1 MQITRRLVGG
11 VIVLDLTGPLIVSA
25 TEEELAP
32 LRSAIQGLTAA
43 GHVEVALN
51 LAGITHLDAMGLGE
65 LVCAL
70 NIVRARDGR
79 LILLAPPPRVARL
92 LAITRLN
99 TVFEICG
106 SEDELM
112 HSFALFASLPSYS
125 ALASFRRTEPLLT
138 RQRHPVDDNCQRY
151 RVRA

>member
-1 MQITRRLVGG
+1 MEITRRLVGG
-11 VIVLDLTGPLIVSA
+11 VIVLDLTGSLIVSA

-32 LRSAIQGLTAA
+32 LRSAIKGLTAG

-51 LAGITHLDAMGLGE
+51 LAGITHLDARGLGE

-79 LILLAPPPRVARL
+79 LILLAPSPRVARL

-99 TVFEICG
+99 TVFECCRN
-106 SEDELM
+106 ENELM
-112 HSFALFASLPSYS
+112 HSSSSIAPLATLTFASLGRPTCFIKS
-125 ALASFRRTEPLLT
+125 AASTAPLT
-138 RQRHPVDDNCQRY
+138 I
-151 RVRA
+151 AS